1 MSKKMLAV
9 RKVARE
15 PGLVV
20 DEIPVPVPGKEEV
33 LVEVQ
38 AAGICGTD
46 LHIWKWDSWS
56 RQRIKT
62 PDPRP

>member
-38 AAGICGTD
+38 AAGICGPD
-46 LHIWKWDSWS
+46 LHIW
-56 RQRIKT
+56 
-62 PDPRP
+62 